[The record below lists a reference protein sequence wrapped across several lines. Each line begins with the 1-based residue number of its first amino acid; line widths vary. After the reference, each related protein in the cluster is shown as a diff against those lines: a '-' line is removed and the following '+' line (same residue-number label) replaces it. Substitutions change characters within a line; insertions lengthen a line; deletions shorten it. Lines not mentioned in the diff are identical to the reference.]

1 MQIAVSPASSVT
13 SRNSSPCTPRMRS
26 LISFLLRRMRDR
38 ILSILR
44 NWARATAPVSSLMRK
59 FTPKKISPWNS
70 GGANLSLR
78 QQAATS
84 W

>member
-1 MQIAVSPASSVT
+1 
-13 SRNSSPCTPRMRS
+13 MRS
-26 LISFLLRRMRDR
+26 LLCFMRPTMPSS
-38 ILSILR
+38 LP

-59 FTPKKISPWNS
+59 FTPKKISPANS
-70 GGANLSLR
+70 GGAKRSLR